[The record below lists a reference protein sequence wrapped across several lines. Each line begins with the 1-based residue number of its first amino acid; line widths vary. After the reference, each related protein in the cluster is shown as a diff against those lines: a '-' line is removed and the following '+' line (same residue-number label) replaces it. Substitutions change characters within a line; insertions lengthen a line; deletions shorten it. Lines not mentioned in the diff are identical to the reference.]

1 MNLNLPG
8 STVELLG
15 VLRRALDAD
24 GAPVSADL
32 ATMLDDLGVLDLAA
46 ASSPDPE
53 NAQLNVVSA
62 IEELAR
68 SGRRG
73 PFAETI
79 WARSQGL
86 ATGAGFVTIP
96 NASLVGGDRLLPYGM
111 YATGLVIGHA
121 GSGRVA
127 LEVVP
132 MPVDIRPAHIEV
144 DEGHCWAALGADVS
158 AFADL
163 DAPYA
168 WRCAAAAAVGYMS
181 RASDMA
187 VEHARTRE
195 QFGKPLGSF
204 QAIQFRLAE
213 THWRLLG
220 LRLLVREAAWRAD
233 RGDPRAEAVSA
244 LAWLYARDVGRIIT
258 KHAHQVFG
266 AIGFTHELGLTA
278 LTGATAAARAMYA
291 ARPAADV
298 VRQARF
304 LPEGQPPST
313 ILGGFATAVFS

>member
-1 MNLNLPG
+1 
-8 STVELLG
+8 VELLG

-24 GAPVSADL
+24 GAPVGADL
-32 ATMLDDLGVLDLAA
+32 ATMLDDLGVLDVGA

-68 SGRRG
+68 CGRRG

-79 WARSQGL
+79 WARSHGL

-96 NASLVGGDRLLPYGM
+96 TVTLVGGDRLLPYGK
-111 YATGLVIGHA
+111 YATGLVVGLA
-121 GSGRVA
+121 ESGRLA

-132 MPVDIRPAHIEV
+132 MPADIRAAHIEV

-158 AFADL
+158 AFVDL

-233 RGDPRAEAVSA
+233 RSDPRADALSA
-244 LAWLYARDVGRIIT
+244 LAWLYARDVGRIVT

-266 AIGFTHELGLTA
+266 AIGFTHELGLTG
-278 LTGATAAARAMYA
+278 LTGATAAARAMYPARA
-291 ARPAADV
+291 AAEV
-298 VRQARF
+298 VRQARS

-313 ILGGFATAVFS
+313 ILGGFATAAAS